1 MRSPARLVT
10 GTAAAALTAAALGLA
25 IPSAHADGLGG
36 PERTAATAAPDPAD
50 CGSVDTTAAVPC
62 DSGGVAADDPGGVE
76 DGLDPLADPGAGE
89 PEELDGPDPADEPA
103 TPDDPAAVS
112 GPSWPQT
119 EEGDTGTG
127 DDAGAVERPGT
138 GTGTRPAPPRRPTP
152 DPRSR
157 PCPRAQ
163 AHTRAQPQPALR
175 ARGYGSRWQR
185 RPRHRPAR
193 HGRRPGRSGGRGRCP
208 AAAPQPPRVRHAP
221 LRAAG
226 GGRAVDRTA
235 LKARA
240 WVVGI
245 AALCG
250 TWLVHNGAAVRTA
263 APSRPPP
270 RPSPPAPSSGPAPGS
285 PNRCAPPSRSG
296 SASRPSAWTRP

>member
-50 CGSVDTTAAVPC
+50 CGSVDTTAEVPC

-138 GTGTRPAPPRRPTP
+138 GTGTRPAPPSETDPGSAKPPVPPGHRPTP
-152 DPRSR
+152 
-157 PCPRAQ
+157 
-163 AHTRAQPQPALR
+163 
-175 ARGYGSRWQR
+175 
-185 RPRHRPAR
+185 
-193 HGRRPGRSGGRGRCP
+193 
-208 AAAPQPPRVRHAP
+208 APS
-221 LRAAG
+221 
-226 GGRAVDRTA
+226 
-235 LKARA
+235 
-240 WVVGI
+240 
-245 AALCG
+245 
-250 TWLVHNGAAVRTA
+250 
-263 APSRPPP
+263 PSRP
-270 RPSPPAPSSGPAPGS
+270 SGHVGTGVG
-285 PNRCAPPSRSG
+285 G
-296 SASRPSAWTRP
+296 SAAPDTAQLATGAGLVGAAAVAGVLLLRRSRRAYGTRR